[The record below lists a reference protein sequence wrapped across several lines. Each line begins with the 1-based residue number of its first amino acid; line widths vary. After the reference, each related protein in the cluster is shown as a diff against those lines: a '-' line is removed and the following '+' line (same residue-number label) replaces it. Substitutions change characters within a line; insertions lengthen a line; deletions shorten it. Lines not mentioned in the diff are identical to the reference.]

1 MTGTIGLV
9 LDASAMVAYARG
21 SEAVGELI
29 VLLGEERRDVA
40 LPVVALAD
48 AFGRS
53 DESRHA
59 MLRVLLGVAGAVPI
73 PLDPIAAAAV
83 GVLGRRLG
91 LGVAH
96 AVVLA
101 AAYDAYL
108 VTADASALRGLVDDD
123 LIIEV

>member
-1 MTGTIGLV
+1 VIGLV
-9 LDASAMVAYARG
+9 FDASAMVAYTRG

-29 VLLGEERRDVA
+29 VLLGEENRDVA

-48 AFGRS
+48 AFGRA

-59 MLRVLLGVAGAVPI
+59 MLRVLLGVAGAVPVA
-73 PLDPIAAAAV
+73 LDPVTAPAV

-101 AAYDAYL
+101 AAHDAYL
-108 VTADASALRGLVDDD
+108 VTADPSPLRGLLNDD
-123 LIIEV
+123 LIIEL